1 MRPHDCKRC
10 GTTLDP
16 PPDSTYAVVDVLDAE
31 GDLSVLLCRE
41 CGEELRRFLA
51 GEE

>member
-1 MRPHDCKRC
+1 MRPHECARC
-10 GTTLDP
+10 GDRLDP
-16 PPDSTYAVVDVLDAE
+16 PPDSTYAVVDVLDAD

-41 CGEELRRFLA
+41 CGGELRAFLA